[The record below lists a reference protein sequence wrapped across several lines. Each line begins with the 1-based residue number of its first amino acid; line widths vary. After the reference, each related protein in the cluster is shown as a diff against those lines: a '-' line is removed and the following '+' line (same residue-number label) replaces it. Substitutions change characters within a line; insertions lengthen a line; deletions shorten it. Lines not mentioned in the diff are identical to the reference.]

1 MTEMTGLLTG
11 LRVIDCATYIA
22 GPAAAVVMSDFG
34 AEVIKVERPPFGDPY
49 RYLHLVPVMPV
60 SDQAYCW
67 LLDGRNK
74 KSLALDLGSQAGR
87 EALLKL
93 VATAD
98 VFITNYQP
106 ALVRKFALSFDDLR
120 PLNDRLV
127 YAQVTGYGETGDDV
141 DRPGYDLT
149 AYWARSGMMGSMYN
163 ADAEPALSPA
173 GFGDHPT
180 AMTLFGAIMLALYQR
195 EKTGRGSRVTTSLM
209 ANGAWANSCAIQ
221 AALCDAVFSPKYTR
235 LTTLNPIVNHY
246 VTRDQQR
253 FITCCLDPKKD
264 WPNLCRALGKP
275 ELIEDQRFCTP
286 DARRNH
292 APELVAIID
301 QVVGTREMAEWVAIF
316 REHDVIWGPVPSIQ
330 QVAKDA
336 QMRANGVFPRI
347 AGGPATVDSPIRV
360 DGAVKTTPS
369 LAPGVGEH
377 STEVLE
383 SLGYSEDEIQELIE
397 RGITMAPSVGSRLL

>member
-1 MTEMTGLLTG
+1 MAEQSGLLSG

-74 KSLALDLGSQAGR
+74 KSLALDLGTVDGR
-87 EALLKL
+87 DALLKL

-120 PLNDRLV
+120 PCNDRLI

-149 AYWARSGMMGSMYN
+149 AYWARSGMMGSMHN
-163 ADAEPALSPA
+163 AGGEPALSPA

-180 AMTLFGAIMLALYQR
+180 AMALFGAIMLALYQR
-195 EKTGRGSRVTTSLM
+195 EKTGLGSRVTTSLM
-209 ANGAWANSCAIQ
+209 ATGAWSNACAIQ
-221 AALCDAVFSPKYTR
+221 AALCEAVFSPKYTR
-235 LTTLNPIVNHY
+235 LTSLNPIVNHY
-246 VTRDQQR
+246 VTKDQQR

-275 ELIEDQRFCTP
+275 ELIEDERFSSP
-286 DARRNH
+286 DARRGH

-301 QVVGTREMAEWVAIF
+301 HAVAARDMAEWVAIF
-316 REHDVIWGPVPSIQ
+316 RDHDVIWGPVPSIQ
-330 QVAKDA
+330 QVASDA
-336 QMRANGVFPRI
+336 QMESNGVFPSI
-347 AGGPATVDSPIRV
+347 AGGPQTVDSPIRM
-360 DGAVKTTPS
+360 DGAMKTRPS

-377 STEVLE
+377 SGEVLQ
-383 SLGYSEDEIQELIE
+383 SLGYSDHAIRDMVK
-397 RGITMAPSVGSRLL
+397 RGITMDNKGPGSR

>member
-1 MTEMTGLLTG
+1 MEELSGLLSG

-34 AEVIKVERPPFGDPY
+34 AEVVKVERPPFGDPY

-60 SDQAYCW
+60 SDQNYCW

-74 KSLALDLGSQAGR
+74 KSLALDLQHPAGR

-93 VATAD
+93 VVTAD

-106 ALVRKFALSFDDLR
+106 ALVRKFALSFEDLR
-120 PLNDRLV
+120 PRNERLI
-127 YAQVTGYGETGDDV
+127 YAQVTGYGETGPDV

-149 AYWARSGMMGSMYN
+149 AYWARSGMMGSMHN
-163 ADAEPALSPA
+163 ADGEPALSPA

-180 AMTLFGAIMLALYQR
+180 AMALFGAIMLALYRR
-195 EKTGRGSRVTTSLM
+195 ERTGKGSRVTTSLI

-221 AALCDAVFSPKYTR
+221 AALCEAVFSPKFTR

-264 WPNLCRALGKP
+264 WPNLCRALAKP
-275 ELIEDQRFCTP
+275 ELIGDQRFCTP
-286 DARRNH
+286 ELRRAH

-301 QVVGTREMAEWVAIF
+301 HAVRGRDMAEWVKIF
-316 REHDVIWGPVPSIQ
+316 RDHDVIWGPVPSIQ
-330 QVAKDA
+330 QVAKDH
-336 QMRANGVFPRI
+336 QMDSNGVFPRI
-347 AGGPATVDSPIRV
+347 NGGPATVDSPIRV
-360 DGAVKTTPS
+360 DGSPKMTPA
-369 LAPGVGEH
+369 LAPEVGEH
-377 STEVLE
+377 SAQVLG
-383 SLGYSEDEIQELIE
+383 SLGYSEAEIQDLVE
-397 RGITMAPSVGSRLL
+397 RGITMAASQ